1 MPEAATATAPPSIER
16 IHAKI
21 GALETAGAALRRHR
35 LNERTVSE
43 AARSFDLA
51 EAAALESA
59 ILALK
64 YLAIIGAG

>member
-21 GALETAGAALRRHR
+21 GALERRVLHLRHR

-64 YLAIIGAG
+64 YLATIGAG